1 MAPLFQLP
9 QFQNVTVL
17 NLRNNRIRDVD
28 MLPISSSHAN
38 QFKFLNLADNNLT
51 QVFFKMFY
59 FYFN

>member
-28 MLPISSSHAN
+28 MLPISSRHVN